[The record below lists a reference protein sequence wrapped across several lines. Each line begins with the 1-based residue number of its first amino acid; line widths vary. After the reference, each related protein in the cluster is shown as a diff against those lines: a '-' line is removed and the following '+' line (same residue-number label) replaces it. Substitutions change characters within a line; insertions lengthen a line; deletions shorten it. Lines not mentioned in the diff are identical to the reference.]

1 MPHAIDTFKLKE
13 HLKLE
18 MEYGTTVPEKPSKH
32 LKLEMEYGTPVP
44 ENHLNIFYS
53 EIFDIM
59 VLRWL
64 FHIMIFTCDS
74 HCTDLAAS
82 QIAKLGNVYMRQ
94 KTPRSNRMLFP
105 IWNLKVLHIQE
116 VEDSEGI
123 SNGNQIKCHFPCGSS
138 SFHVR
143 NGEWNA
149 CFFPIWRM
157 LHWLIK
163 WLTSVSKCIHL

>member
-105 IWNLKVLHIQE
+105 IWNLKGSTYSGGGRLRGNSKREPNQMSLPMWVLFLPCKKWWM
-116 VEDSEGI
+116 
-123 SNGNQIKCHFPCGSS
+123 KCM
-138 SFHVR
+138 
-143 NGEWNA
+143 
-149 CFFPIWRM
+149 FFPNM
-157 LHWLIK
+157 KNVTLAN
-163 WLTSVSKCIHL
+163 